1 VTPAAIISDRR
12 LPGHSAGDASG
23 FTLIELLV
31 VLTIMAMLL
40 VVVLPVFSSKPKS
53 VQLAAAAADVVTA
66 LRLTR
71 SQAILQN
78 RTTRFLV
85 DPAAGT
91 FAASIAGHIGRVPP
105 GVALTLFT
113 GADQVVSPSIGAL
126 TFYPD
131 GSSSG
136 GSVAMTAGGL
146 RYTVLVNWLS
156 GNVSMASQSAAR

>member
-1 VTPAAIISDRR
+1 MNAVTRAATT
-12 LPGHSAGDASG
+12 LPRSSAVGARG

-31 VLTIMAMLL
+31 VLTIMALL
-40 VVVLPVFSSKPKS
+40 LAVVMPVFGGKPKS
-53 VQLAAAAADVVTA
+53 VQLAAAAADVVSA
-66 LRLTR
+66 LRMTR

-78 RTTRFLV
+78 RTTRVLV

-91 FAASIAGHIGRVPP
+91 FAASAEGRVKRVPP

-113 GADQVVSPSIGAL
+113 GADEVINSSVGAV

-136 GSVAMTAGGL
+136 GGVALTTGAL
-146 RYTVLVNWLS
+146 RYTVLVSWLS
-156 GNVSMASQSAAR
+156 GNVTMASQSSAR

>member
-1 VTPAAIISDRR
+1 MSAVSRAATTLRCPST
-12 LPGHSAGDASG
+12 AGARG

-31 VLTIMAMLL
+31 VLTIMALLL
-40 VVVLPVFSSKPKS
+40 VVVMPVFGGKPKS
-53 VQLAAAAADVVTA
+53 VQLAAAAADVVSA
-66 LRLTR
+66 LRRTR

-91 FAASIAGHIGRVPP
+91 FAASAGGRVERVPP
-105 GVALTLFT
+105 GIALTLFT
-113 GADQVVSPSIGAL
+113 GADEVISPNVGAV

-136 GSVAMTAGGL
+136 GGVALTTGAS
-146 RYTVLVNWLS
+146 RYTVLVSWLS
-156 GNVSMASQSAAR
+156 GNVTMASQSAAR